1 MYAPV
6 CSGKGLVR
14 LRIDR
19 FKPFVAHRA
28 RVSCRNHERQVGE
41 GFARSR
47 TTDGTMRNK
56 YDQAQAQDM
65 PIVERVLEVAEHHG
79 VPMAQVALAWHW
91 AKGVTAPIVGCLQPE
106 RVDDAIAALGVQ
118 HHVYFVKL
126 RWTCSALN
134 LNTVGVQLEHR
145 RRLVPCFVVCLVYF
159 MRECLFR

>member
-1 MYAPV
+1 MYAHV

-14 LRIDR
+14 LRIDQ

-41 GFARSR
+41 EFARSR

-118 HHVYFVKL
+118 HHELSSTRSKTYANIAGLL
-126 RWTCSALN
+126 RTN
-134 LNTVGVQLEHR
+134 
-145 RRLVPCFVVCLVYF
+145 
-159 MRECLFR
+159 

>member
-1 MYAPV
+1 MHAPV

-56 YDQAQAQDM
+56 YDQAQDQDM

-79 VPMAQVALAWHW
+79 VPMTQVALAWHW
-91 AKGVTAPIVGCLQPE
+91 AKGVTVPISWAV
-106 RVDDAIAALGVQ
+106 
-118 HHVYFVKL
+118 
-126 RWTCSALN
+126 CSQNAWMMLSP
-134 LNTVGVQLEHR
+134 R
-145 RRLVPCFVVCLVYF
+145 
-159 MRECLFR
+159 